1 MQDFF
6 HPPYD
11 RWICILVVR
20 RVPHS
25 WVNPVAPIPRGP
37 PALAFGNSGA
47 ANVNLHLGNNTLTY
61 RPLRGKGKHRVN
73 IDMTL
78 YTVALWRF
86 SNFKLSSWGISI
98 LAFELIPMKGH
109 KRSAG
114 GSAWSVAWKV
124 NGKIR
129 NSIRFHSWICDRE
142 SGALNSDDH
151 YTQCVFPWFFP
162 KLNHH
167 RILRLWLTTRQILAC
182 TLEAFQSCSHSCPQ
196 PLAALLAHRFSVNY
210 CRSVSFSGESSL
222 FESCLWWL

>member
-1 MQDFF
+1 MTIKKFKASYCGWLRNPAPVDGGLCIHVYPIYRVSTIVLVMQDFF

-61 RPLRGKGKHRVN
+61 RSLRDKGKHRVN

-129 NSIRFHSWICDRE
+129 KFHTISFM
-142 SGALNSDDH
+142 N
-151 YTQCVFPWFFP
+151 
-162 KLNHH
+162 
-167 RILRLWLTTRQILAC
+167 LR
-182 TLEAFQSCSHSCPQ
+182 
-196 PLAALLAHRFSVNY
+196 
-210 CRSVSFSGESSL
+210 
-222 FESCLWWL
+222 